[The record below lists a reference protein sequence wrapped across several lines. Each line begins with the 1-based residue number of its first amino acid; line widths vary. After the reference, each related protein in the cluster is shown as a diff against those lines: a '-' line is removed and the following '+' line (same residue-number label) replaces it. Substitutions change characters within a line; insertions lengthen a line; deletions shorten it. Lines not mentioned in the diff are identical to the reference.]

1 MGPAY
6 PERVDAMEILTGSR
20 KADRAVTNGQ
30 IVDVWSGEVRPGGVA
45 ITGSAIVAAGEIDD
59 FIGPQ
64 TEVIDAGGRF
74 LTPGLIETHL
84 HVYESNL
91 NPTELAR
98 ILLPHGTTVLPEA
111 MYGAGQIRGVDAVRF
126 FIDELRRTPITVLHQ
141 VPVLGYLQNLE
152 LGLPGGPN
160 SLDREALLQVMEWDG
175 CVGLEEPP
183 FIPMVEKDPVVREL
197 MEKTLNAGQVVMGH
211 GAGIQGHQLTAYAA
225 MGITAD
231 HEAVTAEEALA
242 RINAGIMVSMRES
255 CVARNQQELQR
266 AITEHGA
273 STHNFMF
280 CADVLDPVEAEQV
293 GHIDQS
299 IRVAIEGGVDPVA
312 AVQMATINA
321 ARYYRVDHFL
331 GSLAPGRQADI
342 LIVDDLNQFSIES
355 VIAKG
360 ELVVEAGSYV
370 GRLDRPTYPAFL
382 KDTVRLS
389 RPAEAATFEVDAPEG
404 VGEITVRVI
413 GGDSLVSDERHI
425 ALPVVDGK
433 VVADTDQDVIKLAM
447 LDRYA
452 EDDQP
457 AIAFL
462 QGYEL
467 KRGAIGT
474 TYNPMYHNV
483 LVAGVNDQDMAIAAN
498 ALAAIGG
505 GFVAVEDGQVTAVP
519 LELCGLMSDRPASE
533 FIPAMEELY
542 AKVEE
547 LGCTMEAPFH
557 NLAFT
562 AVCGELP
569 FLKLAHKGLFD
580 VEKRVLLPMFVD

>member
-30 IVDVWSGEVRPGGVA
+30 IVDVWSGKVRPGGVA
-45 ITGSAIVAAGEIDD
+45 ITGSTIVAAGEIDD

-64 TEVIDAGGRF
+64 TEIIDAGGRF

-111 MYGAGQIRGVDAVRF
+111 MYGAGQIRGVEAVRF

-211 GAGIQGHQLTAYAA
+211 GAGIQGHHLTAYAA

-452 EDDQP
+452 EDDEP

-505 GFVAVEDGQVTAVP
+505 GFVAVEDGKVTAVP

-542 AKVEE
+542 AKVEG

>member
-30 IVDVWSGEVRPGGVA
+30 IVDVWSGKVRPGGVA
-45 ITGSAIVAAGEIDD
+45 ITGSTIVAAGEIDD

-111 MYGAGQIRGVDAVRF
+111 MYGAGQIRGVEAVRF

-211 GAGIQGHQLTAYAA
+211 AAGIQGHQLTAYAA

-433 VVADTDQDVIKLAM
+433 VVADTGQDVIKLAM

-452 EDDQP
+452 EDDEP

>member
-45 ITGSAIVAAGEIDD
+45 ITGSTIVAAGEIDD

-160 SLDREALLQVMEWDG
+160 SLDRDALLQVMEWDG

-505 GFVAVEDGQVTAVP
+505 GFVAVEDGKVTAVP

-533 FIPAMEELY
+533 FIAAMEELY

-569 FLKLAHKGLFD
+569 FLKLAHKGLFN

>member
-30 IVDVWSGEVRPGGVA
+30 IVDVWSGKVRPGGVA
-45 ITGSAIVAAGEIDD
+45 ITGSTIVAAGEIDD

-160 SLDREALLQVMEWDG
+160 SLDRDALLQVMEWNG

-225 MGITAD
+225 MGVTAD

-299 IRVAIEGGVDPVA
+299 IRARSKA
-312 AVQMATINA
+312 ASTLWP
-321 ARYYRVDHFL
+321 RYRW
-331 GSLAPGRQADI
+331 R
-342 LIVDDLNQFSIES
+342 
-355 VIAKG
+355 
-360 ELVVEAGSYV
+360 
-370 GRLDRPTYPAFL
+370 R
-382 KDTVRLS
+382 
-389 RPAEAATFEVDAPEG
+389 
-404 VGEITVRVI
+404 
-413 GGDSLVSDERHI
+413 
-425 ALPVVDGK
+425 
-433 VVADTDQDVIKLAM
+433 
-447 LDRYA
+447 
-452 EDDQP
+452 
-457 AIAFL
+457 
-462 QGYEL
+462 
-467 KRGAIGT
+467 
-474 TYNPMYHNV
+474 
-483 LVAGVNDQDMAIAAN
+483 
-498 ALAAIGG
+498 
-505 GFVAVEDGQVTAVP
+505 
-519 LELCGLMSDRPASE
+519 
-533 FIPAMEELY
+533 
-542 AKVEE
+542 
-547 LGCTMEAPFH
+547 
-557 NLAFT
+557 
-562 AVCGELP
+562 
-569 FLKLAHKGLFD
+569 
-580 VEKRVLLPMFVD
+580 

>member
-45 ITGSAIVAAGEIDD
+45 ITGSTIVAAGEIDD

-111 MYGAGQIRGVDAVRF
+111 MYGAGQIRGVEAVRF

-211 GAGIQGHQLTAYAA
+211 GAGIQGHHLTAYAA

-433 VVADTDQDVIKLAM
+433 VVADTGQDVIKLAM

-452 EDDQP
+452 EDDEP

-505 GFVAVEDGQVTAVP
+505 GFVAVEDGKVTAVP

>member
-45 ITGSAIVAAGEIDD
+45 ITGSTIVAAGEIDD

>member
-45 ITGSAIVAAGEIDD
+45 ITGSTIVAAGEIDD

-111 MYGAGQIRGVDAVRF
+111 MYGAGQIRGVEAVRF

-211 GAGIQGHQLTAYAA
+211 GAGIQGHHLTAYAA

-452 EDDQP
+452 EDDEP

-505 GFVAVEDGQVTAVP
+505 GFVAVDRGKVTAVP

>member
-45 ITGSAIVAAGEIDD
+45 ITGSTIVAAGEIDD

-111 MYGAGQIRGVDAVRF
+111 MYGAGQIRGVEAVRF

-211 GAGIQGHQLTAYAA
+211 GAGIQGHHLTAYAA

-389 RPAEAATFEVDAPEG
+389 LPAEAATFEVDAPEG

-452 EDDQP
+452 EDDEP

-505 GFVAVEDGQVTAVP
+505 GFVAVEDGKVTAVP

>member
-45 ITGSAIVAAGEIDD
+45 ITGSTIVAAGEIDD

-111 MYGAGQIRGVDAVRF
+111 MYGAGQIRGVEAVRF

-211 GAGIQGHQLTAYAA
+211 GAGIQGHHLTAYAA

-433 VVADTDQDVIKLAM
+433 VVADTGQDVIKLAM

-505 GFVAVEDGQVTAVP
+505 GFVAVEDGKVTAVP

-542 AKVEE
+542 AKVEG

>member
-30 IVDVWSGEVRPGGVA
+30 IVDVWSGEVRSGGVA
-45 ITGSAIVAAGEIDD
+45 ITGSTIVAAGEIDD

-111 MYGAGQIRGVDAVRF
+111 MYGPGQIRGVDAVRF

-160 SLDREALLQVMEWDG
+160 SLDRDALLQVMEWDG

-280 CADVLDPVEAEQV
+280 CADVLDPVEADKV

-433 VVADTDQDVIKLAM
+433 VVADTGQDVIKLAM